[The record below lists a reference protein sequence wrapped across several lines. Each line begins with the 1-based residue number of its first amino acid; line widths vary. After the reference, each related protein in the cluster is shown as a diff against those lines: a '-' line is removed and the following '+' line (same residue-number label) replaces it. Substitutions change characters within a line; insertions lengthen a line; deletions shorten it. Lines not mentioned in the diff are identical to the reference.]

1 MISRNLRHFR
11 VFLAVATSRSPTI
24 AAARCNVS
32 QPAVTQSLA
41 KLEREAGGEL
51 FERTRHGFFL
61 TERGALFEL
70 RLRRAMQRLD
80 AALAEVSPRLIVTAT
95 VAQLQALIAVVDAQN
110 FTLAARNLGLA
121 QPTVHRAITQI
132 EQEAARPLFERTT
145 FGLVATRPCR
155 DLAKAAQ
162 LAFSEFDQTEA
173 DLGEFDGREVGTI
186 VVGSLPLSR
195 SVVLPQAL
203 AQFRALRSMQPVTVL
218 DGTYDDLL
226 GGVRSG
232 EIDFMIG
239 ALRDPLP
246 ISDVEQEQLFLDKMA
261 ILARPAHPLA
271 NNADIGLDVLAKQ
284 QWAVPRQG
292 TPSRTQFDDL
302 FASAHI
308 DAPGSIL
315 ECGSIL
321 LMREI
326 LQRSD
331 MLGCISE
338 KQAEAETLR
347 GLLIALAVD
356 TNWKGRPI
364 GLTYRIGWV
373 PTKAQALLLE
383 LVRRAAAVSDRL

>member
-11 VFLAVATSRSPTI
+11 VFLAVGTSRSPTI

-41 KLEREAGGEL
+41 KLEREAGGAL
-51 FERTRHGFFL
+51 FDRTRHGFFL
-61 TERGALFEL
+61 TERGELFEK
-70 RLRRAMQRLD
+70 RLRRAMERLD
-80 AALAEVSPRLIVTAT
+80 ASLAEVSARLTLTAT
-95 VAQLQALIAVVDAQN
+95 VAQLQALIAVVAAQN

-132 EQEAARPLFERTT
+132 EQEAGRSLFERST
-145 FGLVATRPCR
+145 FGLVPTRPCR
-155 DLAKAAQ
+155 ELAKAAQ
-162 LAFSEFDQTEA
+162 LAFSEFDQVEA

-203 AQFRALRSMQPVTVL
+203 ARFRSQRPLQRVTVL

-246 ISDVEQEQLFLDKMA
+246 INDVAQEQLFHDSMA
-261 ILARPAHPLA
+261 IVARPGHPLESS
-271 NNADIGLDVLAKQ
+271 ADLTPEILGQQ
-284 QWAVPRQG
+284 QWAVPREG
-292 TPSRTQFDDL
+292 TPARRQFDAF
-302 FASAHI
+302 FAA
-308 DAPGSIL
+308 AQVPPPASIL
-315 ECGSIL
+315 DCGSIL

-326 LQRSD
+326 LQRTD
-331 MLGCISE
+331 MLGCISQ

-347 GLLIALAVD
+347 GLLVALDVQTRWAE
-356 TNWKGRPI
+356 RPI
-364 GLTYRIGWV
+364 GLTYRAGWV
-373 PTKAQALLLE
+373 PTKAQALLLD
-383 LVRRAAAVSDRL
+383 LVRQTAADPDGL

>member
-61 TERGALFEL
+61 TERGALFEV
-70 RLRRAMQRLD
+70 RLRRAMQRMD
-80 AALAEVSPRLIVTAT
+80 AALAEVSPRLTVTAT
-95 VAQLQALIAVVDAQN
+95 VAQLQALIALVAAQN

-155 DLAKAAQ
+155 ELAKAAQ
-162 LAFSEFDQTEA
+162 LAFSEFDQAEA

-203 AQFRALRSMQPVTVL
+203 AQFRAQRPTQPVTVL

-246 ISDVEQEQLFLDKMA
+246 IRDVTQEELFLDGMA
-261 ILARPAHPLA
+261 ILARPGHPLA
-271 NNADIGLDVLAKQ
+271 GKADIGPQVLSKQ
-284 QWAVPRQG
+284 AWAVSRRG
-292 TPSRTQFDDL
+292 TPGRVQFDAL
-302 FASAHI
+302 FS
-308 DAPGSIL
+308 DAGVDGPDSIL

-347 GLLIALAVD
+347 GLLVSLQVD

-364 GLTYRIGWV
+364 GLTYRTGWV
-373 PTKAQALLLE
+373 PTKAQAQLLE
-383 LVRRAAAVSDRL
+383 LVRSAAASPDAV

>member
-1 MISRNLRHFR
+1 
-11 VFLAVATSRSPTI
+11 
-24 AAARCNVS
+24 VS

-61 TERGALFEL
+61 TERGALFEV
-70 RLRRAMQRLD
+70 RLRRAMQRMD
-80 AALAEVSPRLIVTAT
+80 AALAEVSPRLTVTAT
-95 VAQLQALIAVVDAQN
+95 VAQLQALIALVAAQN

-155 DLAKAAQ
+155 ELAKAAQ
-162 LAFSEFDQTEA
+162 LAFSEFDQAEA

-203 AQFRALRSMQPVTVL
+203 AQFRAQRPTQPVTVL

-246 ISDVEQEQLFLDKMA
+246 IRDVTQEELFLDGMA
-261 ILARPAHPLA
+261 ILARPGHPLA
-271 NNADIGLDVLAKQ
+271 GKADIGPQVLSKQ
-284 QWAVPRQG
+284 AWAVSRRG
-292 TPSRTQFDDL
+292 TPGRVQFDAL
-302 FASAHI
+302 FS
-308 DAPGSIL
+308 DAGVDGPDSIL

-347 GLLIALAVD
+347 GLLVSLQVD

-364 GLTYRIGWV
+364 GLTYRTGWV
-373 PTKAQALLLE
+373 PTKAQAQLLE
-383 LVRRAAAVSDRL
+383 LVRSAAASPDAV